1 MSFRESDKSTKDS
14 SPKDNHSSIK
24 SFSSLM
30 NTQSQT
36 DQSNSSELF
45 KTKETVSNFLKKNYP
60 SFFETFELI
69 EYINSGSSGNVFK
82 GLYKIN
88 KRPVAIKLIKSRFD
102 KEKMETRMIQE
113 KTISKKLHNI
123 NIIETYAHTKIN
135 EEYYLT
141 ILEYGKNGD
150 LEYFIRH
157 LLKRIILSETAV
169 NYFAT
174 QILEGLYYLHKKCK
188 IIHMDIK
195 PSNILIDSNL
205 SAKIADFSI
214 SCSYGDFD
222 SETWVK
228 FPFVGTGKFIA
239 PELIAKSNMK
249 VKDAEKIDIYS
260 FGVSLYCLFYGMFPY
275 KLYEI
280 KGKNFDLILKQ
291 IQKEKLEFPK
301 EKKIS
306 NLFKDF
312 LEKTL
317 EKDYKKRIGIIEALN
332 HPWIKASKVIFD
344 EKEKLGC
351 LENFMIK
358 LITDNI
364 PEFNDLIK

>member
-1 MSFRESDKSTKDS
+1 MSFPESLKSTKDS
-14 SPKDNHSSIK
+14 SPKDTKAN
-24 SFSSLM
+24 
-30 NTQSQT
+30 
-36 DQSNSSELF
+36 SNDLF
-45 KTKETVSNFLKKNYP
+45 KNKEIVSDYLKTNYP
-60 SFFETFELI
+60 SFFENFELI

-82 GLYKIN
+82 GLYKTN

-102 KEKMETRMIQE
+102 KEKMETKMIQE
-113 KTISKKLHNI
+113 KTISGKLHNI
-123 NIIETYAHTKIN
+123 NIIETYAHIKIN
-135 EEYYLT
+135 DEYYLT

-150 LEYFIRH
+150 LEYFIRR
-157 LLKRIILSETAV
+157 LLKRIIISETVV

-195 PSNILIDSNL
+195 PSNILVDSNL
-205 SAKIADFSI
+205 SAKITDFSI
-214 SCSYGDFD
+214 SCSYGEFD
-222 SETWVK
+222 SETVVK

-275 KLYEI
+275 KLYEV
-280 KGKNFDLILKQ
+280 KGKNFELILKQ

-317 EKDYKKRIGIIEALN
+317 EKDYKKRIGIVEALN
-332 HPWIKASKVIFD
+332 HPWIKASKVIFE
-344 EKEKLGC
+344 EKEKLGS
-351 LENFMIK
+351 LESFMVK

-364 PEFNDLIK
+364 PQFNDLIK